1 MKRNQLKIGSV
12 LSYVQMALAIIIGLV
27 YTPVMIRLLGKSEY
41 GLYNTVAST
50 ISMLSILSLGFNSSY
65 IRYYSIYKKG
75 NRTED
80 IYKLNGL
87 FMLIFSIIGVIAL
100 ACGLFLSFHLDLVFK
115 DGLTKEE
122 YSIARALML
131 LLTANLSISFPMSV
145 FSNIISAHERFVF
158 LKILGMAKTVLS
170 PMVTLPLL
178 LAGYRSIAMV
188 SVTVFIAILTDI
200 AYAFYTLVI
209 LKNKFVFHDFERGIF
224 LNLFVY
230 TVFIAINMIIDQIN
244 WNIDKM
250 LLGRFKGTTAV
261 AVYSVGFA
269 LYHYYQMFS
278 TAISG
283 VFSPRIHKIVNSTKN
298 DMELQKKQLTDLMI
312 RVGRIQFFVLGLIA
326 SGIVFFG
333 RFFIVGI
340 WAGDGYDD
348 AYYVALLLI
357 LPASIALIQNIG
369 IEVQRAENRHQFR
382 SIAYL
387 FMAIINLILSIILC
401 QKYGPIGSAIGTA
414 ISLVIANGIVIN
426 IYYHKKCNVDIIA
439 FWISILRAAAGIVIP
454 ILFGIIV
461 VPKFNISSKLSFF
474 TCTAIYAIIY
484 CISVW
489 LLGMNQYEKGLII
502 KPIHKII
509 RKFQKKKLKD

>member
-1 MKRNQLKIGSV
+1 MKRNQLKIGSF
-12 LSYVQMALAIIIGLV
+12 LSYLQMGLAVAVGLL
-27 YTPVMIRLLGKSEY
+27 YTPVMLRLLGKSEY

-65 IRYYSIYKKG
+65 IRYYSIYKKE

-87 FMLIFSIIGVIAL
+87 FMMIFSIIGVVAL
-100 ACGLFLSFHLDLVFK
+100 VCGLFLSFHLDLVFK
-115 DGLTKEE
+115 DGLTKDE
-122 YSIARALML
+122 YAIARTLML

-145 FSNIISAHERFVF
+145 FSNIISAHERFIF
-158 LKILGMAKTVLS
+158 LKILGMVKTVLG
-170 PMVTLPLL
+170 PLVTLPLL

-188 SVTVFIAILTDI
+188 SVTVSIAVLTDI

-209 LKNKFVFHDFERGIF
+209 LKNKFVFRAFELGIF
-224 LNLFVY
+224 KSLFVY
-230 TVFIAINMIIDQIN
+230 TVFIAVNMIIDQIN
-244 WNIDKM
+244 WNIDKL

-261 AVYSVGFA
+261 AVYSVGYA

-298 DMELQKKQLTDLMI
+298 DLEVQKKQLTDLMI

-333 RFFIVGI
+333 KFFIVGI
-340 WAGDGYDD
+340 WAGEGYDE

-387 FMAIINLILSIILC
+387 FMAVINLALSIILC

-414 ISLVIANGIVIN
+414 ISLVLANGIVIN

-439 FWISILRAAAGIVIP
+439 FWKSILRAAVGIVIP

-461 VPKFNISSKLSFF
+461 VPRFGVSSKLTFL
-474 TCTAIYAIIY
+474 TGVAIYSILY
-484 CISVW
+484 CVSVW
-489 LLGMNQYEKGLII
+489 LLGMNQYEKGLVM
-502 KPIHKII
+502 KPVQKLISKCR
-509 RKFQKKKLKD
+509 RKQLKG